1 MLDEYRCL
9 LCWTTFDGP
18 GDLAAHEQDE
28 EDRLY
33 VVDGLTDG

>member
-1 MLDEYRCL
+1 MSNEYRCL

-18 GDLAAHEQDE
+18 GDLAAHEQD
-28 EDRLY
+28 RLY